1 MFGIDKLLN
10 KIFNKQKEEKLEDLE
25 IKENYIHGLIFYN
38 SYFDYVA
45 KALPK
50 GSFCFLVGGWIRD
63 RIINRPIGENIDID
77 FIITADPLQVV
88 NNLKK
93 IIKGDIFQFEKEKKV
108 ATFLFKENN
117 YNYRFDFSYLD
128 ISDILSNLDIDFYQ
142 KEELILE
149 RLIKDLLERDFT
161 INAIAVNFDDTSS
174 LSASTTVLID
184 PSNGFKD
191 LQEGIIRPI
200 SIENIIKDP
209 VRILRGYRLAL
220 ELDFTIDK
228 EFEKFVKNN
237 PNLIEKSPKERIRD
251 ELLKI
256 ISNENSKD
264 TLNKLLENKILKKVI
279 SENLKDLKLYKS
291 LEENL
296 KKNLNL

>member
-10 KIFNKQKEEKLEDLE
+10 KIFNKQKDEKLEDLN

-50 GSFCFLVGGWIRD
+50 GSFCFLVGGWVRD

-93 IIKGDIFQFEKEKKV
+93 FIKGDIFQFEKEKKV

-128 ISDILSNLDIDFYQ
+128 ISDILSNPDIDFYQ

-149 RLIKDLLERDFT
+149 RLTKDLLDRE
-161 INAIAVNFDDTSS
+161 
-174 LSASTTVLID
+174 
-184 PSNGFKD
+184 
-191 LQEGIIRPI
+191 
-200 SIENIIKDP
+200 
-209 VRILRGYRLAL
+209 RLA
-220 ELDFTIDK
+220 F
-228 EFEKFVKNN
+228 
-237 PNLIEKSPKERIRD
+237 PLIIFKA
-251 ELLKI
+251 LL
-256 ISNENSKD
+256 N
-264 TLNKLLENKILKKVI
+264 
-279 SENLKDLKLYKS
+279 
-291 LEENL
+291 
-296 KKNLNL
+296 